1 MGVGQGSGEI
11 TVFKEMGTRR
21 QEPLV
26 GSHSERRAERGL
38 GGLRARET
46 QRQR

>member
-21 QEPLV
+21 QDWW
-26 GSHSERRAERGL
+26 GATWRG
-38 GGLRARET
+38 GQRGVWEGLRAREA